1 MVSGS
6 QEIIRKPW
14 GWLGQVTDCSS
25 AYFQGDLYCFYCTKD
40 SENRT
45 MAEIA
50 VIINAEIFTKII
62 LSHW

>member
-6 QEIIRKPW
+6 QEFIQTPW
-14 GWLGQVTDCSS
+14 GWLGQVTDRSS
-25 AYFQGDLYCFYCTKD
+25 AYFQGAFYCFYCTKD

-45 MAEIA
+45 VAEIE
-50 VIINAEIFTKII
+50 VIINSEIFTKII